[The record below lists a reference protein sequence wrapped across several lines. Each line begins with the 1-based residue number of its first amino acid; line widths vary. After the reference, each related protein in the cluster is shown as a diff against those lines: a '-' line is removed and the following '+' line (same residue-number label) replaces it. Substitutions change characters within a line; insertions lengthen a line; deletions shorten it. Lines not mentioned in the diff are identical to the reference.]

1 MISLFII
8 YNFIIVLTLII
19 NFLSIRYLF
28 FLFFFISLTL
38 SSQKLDNDSISNFI
52 RIEGDTLIKGSI
64 GLNEVL
70 LLPRRP
76 FKNSQQI
83 RKYLILKR
91 KTLKVY
97 PYSVMASKR
106 LNILNTRLLIIKTK
120 RERRRYTKI
129 VQKFLEDELTPKLS
143 KLTKSEGQILIK
155 LIYRQTGIT
164 TYNLVKNLRNGVK
177 AFLYNTT
184 ARFFDL
190 NLKTEFNPE
199 IILEDYYIE
208 DIIQRSVRDNLIEY
222 NEPKNKYDLF
232 KLKTLWD
239 KQN

>member
-1 MISLFII
+1 MFKQ
-8 YNFIIVLTLII
+8 
-19 NFLSIRYLF
+19 YLF
-28 FLFFFISLTL
+28 FLFLFSTLIS
-38 SSQKLDNDSISNFI
+38 SSQQIDDDTVTDYI
-52 RIEGDTLIKGSI
+52 RIEGDTIVKGSI

-76 FKNSQQI
+76 FKNSEEI

-91 KTLKVY
+91 KTIKVY
-97 PYSVMASKR
+97 PYSVMASRR
-106 LNILNTRLLIIKTK
+106 LKSLNNRLLVIKTK
-120 RERRRYTKI
+120 RERRRYTKM
-129 VQKFLEDELTPKLS
+129 VQKFLEDELTPELS

-164 TYNLVKNLRNGVK
+164 TYNLVKKLRNGVK

>member
-1 MISLFII
+1 LFKQ
-8 YNFIIVLTLII
+8 
-19 NFLSIRYLF
+19 YLF
-28 FLFFFISLTL
+28 FLFFFNVLISL
-38 SSQKLDNDSISNFI
+38 SQQIDNDTISDYI
-52 RIEGDTLIKGSI
+52 RIEGDTIVKGSI

-70 LLPRRP
+70 LLPKRP
-76 FKNSQQI
+76 FNNSQEI

-106 LNILNTRLLIIKTK
+106 LKSLNSRLLIIKTK
-120 RERRRYTKI
+120 RERRRYTKM
-129 VQKFLEDELTPKLS
+129 VQKFLEDELTPELS

-155 LIYRQTGIT
+155 LIYRQTGVT
-164 TYNLVKNLRNGVK
+164 TYNLVKNLRNGIK

-190 NLKTEFNPE
+190 NLKTQFQPE
-199 IILEDYYIE
+199 IVLDDYYIE

-222 NEPKNKYDLF
+222 NRPEKIYDLF
-232 KLKTLWD
+232 KLKSVWD
-239 KQN
+239 KLN

>member
-1 MISLFII
+1 MFKQ
-8 YNFIIVLTLII
+8 
-19 NFLSIRYLF
+19 YLF
-28 FLFFFISLTL
+28 FLFIFSTLIS
-38 SSQKLDNDSISNFI
+38 SSQQIDDDTASDYI
-52 RIEGDTLIKGSI
+52 RIEGDTIVKGSI

-76 FKNSQQI
+76 FKNSEEI

-91 KTLKVY
+91 KTIKVY
-97 PYSVMASKR
+97 PYSVMASRR
-106 LNILNTRLLIIKTK
+106 LKSLNNRLLVIKTK
-120 RERRRYTKI
+120 RERRRYTRM
-129 VQKFLEDELTPKLS
+129 VQKFLEDELTPELS

>member
-1 MISLFII
+1 MFKQ
-8 YNFIIVLTLII
+8 
-19 NFLSIRYLF
+19 YLF
-28 FLFFFISLTL
+28 FLFLFSTLIS
-38 SSQKLDNDSISNFI
+38 SSQQIDDDTVTDYI
-52 RIEGDTLIKGSI
+52 RIEGDTIVKGSI

-76 FKNSQQI
+76 FKNSEQI

-91 KTLKVY
+91 KTIKVY

-106 LNILNTRLLIIKTK
+106 LKSLNNRLLIIKSK
-120 RERRRYTKI
+120 RERRRYTRM
-129 VQKFLEDELTPKLS
+129 VQKFLEDELTPELS

-199 IILEDYYIE
+199 IILDDYYIE

>member
-1 MISLFII
+1 MFKQ
-8 YNFIIVLTLII
+8 
-19 NFLSIRYLF
+19 YLF
-28 FLFFFISLTL
+28 FLFFFNVLISL
-38 SSQKLDNDSISNFI
+38 SQQIDNDTISNYI
-52 RIEGDTLIKGSI
+52 RIEGDTIVKGSI

-70 LLPRRP
+70 LLPKRP
-76 FKNSQQI
+76 FNNSQEI

-106 LNILNTRLLIIKTK
+106 LKSLNSRLLIIKTK
-120 RERRRYTKI
+120 RERRRYTKM
-129 VQKFLEDELTPKLS
+129 VQKFLEDELTPELS

-155 LIYRQTGIT
+155 LIYRQTGVT
-164 TYNLVKNLRNGVK
+164 TYNLVKNLRNGIK

-190 NLKTEFNPE
+190 NLKTEFQPE
-199 IILEDYYIE
+199 IVLDDYYIE

-222 NEPKNKYDLF
+222 NRPEKIYDLF
-232 KLKTLWD
+232 KLKSVWD
-239 KQN
+239 KLN

>member
-1 MISLFII
+1 MFKQ
-8 YNFIIVLTLII
+8 
-19 NFLSIRYLF
+19 YLF
-28 FLFFFISLTL
+28 FLFLFSTLIS
-38 SSQKLDNDSISNFI
+38 SSQQIDDTATDYI
-52 RIEGDTLIKGSI
+52 RIEGDTIVKGSI

-76 FKNSQQI
+76 FKNSEQI

-91 KTLKVY
+91 KTIKVY

-106 LNILNTRLLIIKTK
+106 LKSLNDRLLIIKTK
-120 RERRRYTKI
+120 RERRRYTRM
-129 VQKFLEDELTPKLS
+129 VQKFLEDELTPELS

-184 ARFFDL
+184 ARFFNL

>member
-1 MISLFII
+1 MFKQ
-8 YNFIIVLTLII
+8 
-19 NFLSIRYLF
+19 YLF
-28 FLFFFISLTL
+28 FLFLFSTLIS
-38 SSQKLDNDSISNFI
+38 SSQQIDDDTATDYI
-52 RIEGDTLIKGSI
+52 RIEGDTIVKGSI
-64 GLNEVL
+64 VLNEVL

-76 FKNSQQI
+76 FKNSEQI

-91 KTLKVY
+91 KTIKVY

-106 LNILNTRLLIIKTK
+106 LKSLNNRLLIIKTK
-120 RERRRYTKI
+120 RERRRYTRM
-129 VQKFLEDELTPKLS
+129 VQKFLEDELPPELS

-199 IILEDYYIE
+199 IILDDYYIE

>member
-1 MISLFII
+1 MFKQ
-8 YNFIIVLTLII
+8 
-19 NFLSIRYLF
+19 YLF
-28 FLFFFISLTL
+28 FLFLFSTLIS
-38 SSQKLDNDSISNFI
+38 SSQQIDDDTFTDYI
-52 RIEGDTLIKGSI
+52 RIEGDTIVKGSI

-76 FKNSQQI
+76 FKNSEQI

-91 KTLKVY
+91 KIIKVY

-106 LNILNTRLLIIKTK
+106 LKSLNDRLLIIKTK
-120 RERRRYTKI
+120 RERRRYTRM
-129 VQKFLEDELTPKLS
+129 VQKFLEDELTPELS

>member
-1 MISLFII
+1 MFKQ
-8 YNFIIVLTLII
+8 
-19 NFLSIRYLF
+19 YLF
-28 FLFFFISLTL
+28 FLFFFNVLISL
-38 SSQKLDNDSISNFI
+38 SQQIDNDTISDYI
-52 RIEGDTLIKGSI
+52 RIEGDTIVKGSI

-70 LLPRRP
+70 LLPKRP
-76 FKNSQQI
+76 FNNSKEI

-106 LNILNTRLLIIKTK
+106 LKSLNSRLLIIKTK
-120 RERRRYTKI
+120 RERRRYTKM
-129 VQKFLEDELTPKLS
+129 VQKFLEDELTPELS

-155 LIYRQTGIT
+155 LIYRQTGVT
-164 TYNLVKNLRNGVK
+164 TYNLVKNLRNGIK

-190 NLKTEFNPE
+190 NLKTEFQPE
-199 IILEDYYIE
+199 IVLDDYYIE

-222 NEPKNKYDLF
+222 NRPEKIYDLF
-232 KLKTLWD
+232 KLKSVWD
-239 KQN
+239 KLN

>member
-1 MISLFII
+1 M
-8 YNFIIVLTLII
+8 
-19 NFLSIRYLF
+19 
-28 FLFFFISLTL
+28 
-38 SSQKLDNDSISNFI
+38 
-52 RIEGDTLIKGSI
+52 
-64 GLNEVL
+64 
-70 LLPRRP
+70 
-76 FKNSQQI
+76 
-83 RKYLILKR
+83 
-91 KTLKVY
+91 
-97 PYSVMASKR
+97 
-106 LNILNTRLLIIKTK
+106 
-120 RERRRYTKI
+120 
-129 VQKFLEDELTPKLS
+129 VQKFLEDELTPELS

-232 KLKTLWD
+232 KLKSLWD

>member
-1 MISLFII
+1 MFKQ
-8 YNFIIVLTLII
+8 
-19 NFLSIRYLF
+19 YLF
-28 FLFFFISLTL
+28 FLFLFSTLIS
-38 SSQKLDNDSISNFI
+38 SSQQIDHETATDYI
-52 RIEGDTLIKGSI
+52 RIEGDTIVKGSI

-76 FKNSQQI
+76 FKNSEEI

-91 KTLKVY
+91 KTIKVY
-97 PYSVMASKR
+97 PYSVMASRR
-106 LNILNTRLLIIKTK
+106 LKSLNDRLLVIKTK
-120 RERRRYTKI
+120 RERRRYTRM
-129 VQKFLEDELTPKLS
+129 VQKFLEDELTPELS

-199 IILEDYYIE
+199 MILDDYYIE

-239 KQN
+239 

>member
-1 MISLFII
+1 LFKQ
-8 YNFIIVLTLII
+8 
-19 NFLSIRYLF
+19 YLF
-28 FLFFFISLTL
+28 FLFLFSTLIS
-38 SSQKLDNDSISNFI
+38 SSQQIDDDTATDYI
-52 RIEGDTLIKGSI
+52 RIEGDTIVKGSI

-76 FKNSQQI
+76 FKNSEEI

-91 KTLKVY
+91 KTIKVY
-97 PYSVMASKR
+97 PYSVMASRR
-106 LNILNTRLLIIKTK
+106 LKSLNNRLLVIKTK
-120 RERRRYTKI
+120 RERRRYTRM
-129 VQKFLEDELTPKLS
+129 VQKFLEDELTPELS

-199 IILEDYYIE
+199 TILEDYYIE

>member
-1 MISLFII
+1 MIKQ
-8 YNFIIVLTLII
+8 
-19 NFLSIRYLF
+19 YLF
-28 FLFFFISLTL
+28 FLFLFSTFIS
-38 SSQKLDNDSISNFI
+38 SSQQIDDDTATDYI
-52 RIEGDTLIKGSI
+52 RIEGDTIVKGSI

-76 FKNSQQI
+76 FKNSEEI

-97 PYSVMASKR
+97 PYSVMASRR
-106 LNILNTRLLIIKTK
+106 LKSLNNRLLVIKTK
-120 RERRRYTKI
+120 RERRRYTRM
-129 VQKFLEDELTPKLS
+129 VQKFLEDELTPELS

-190 NLKTEFNPE
+190 NLKTQFNPE
-199 IILEDYYIE
+199 IILDDYYIE

>member
-1 MISLFII
+1 MFKQ
-8 YNFIIVLTLII
+8 
-19 NFLSIRYLF
+19 YLF
-28 FLFFFISLTL
+28 FLFLFSTLIS
-38 SSQKLDNDSISNFI
+38 SSQQIDNDTATDYI
-52 RIEGDTLIKGSI
+52 RIEGDTIVKGSI

-76 FKNSQQI
+76 FKNSEQI

-91 KTLKVY
+91 KTIKVY

-106 LNILNTRLLIIKTK
+106 LKSLNNRLLIIKTK
-120 RERRRYTKI
+120 RERRRYTRM
-129 VQKFLEDELTPKLS
+129 VQKFLEDELTPELS

-155 LIYRQTGIT
+155 LIYRQKGIT

>member
-1 MISLFII
+1 MFKQ
-8 YNFIIVLTLII
+8 
-19 NFLSIRYLF
+19 YLF
-28 FLFFFISLTL
+28 FLFLFSTLIS
-38 SSQKLDNDSISNFI
+38 SSQQIDHDTATDYI
-52 RIEGDTLIKGSI
+52 RIEGDTIVKGSI

-76 FKNSQQI
+76 FKNSEQI

-91 KTLKVY
+91 KTIKVY

-106 LNILNTRLLIIKTK
+106 LKSLNNRLLIIKTK
-120 RERRRYTKI
+120 RERRRYTRM
-129 VQKFLEDELTPKLS
+129 VQKFLEDELTPELS

-164 TYNLVKNLRNGVK
+164 SYNLVKNLRNGVK

>member
-1 MISLFII
+1 LFKQ
-8 YNFIIVLTLII
+8 
-19 NFLSIRYLF
+19 YLF
-28 FLFFFISLTL
+28 FLFLFSTLIS
-38 SSQKLDNDSISNFI
+38 SSQQIDDDTATDYI
-52 RIEGDTLIKGSI
+52 RIEGDTIVKGSI

-76 FKNSQQI
+76 FKNSEQI

-91 KTLKVY
+91 KTIKVY

-106 LNILNTRLLIIKTK
+106 LKSLNNRLLIIKTK
-120 RERRRYTKI
+120 RERRRYTRM
-129 VQKFLEDELTPKLS
+129 VQKFLEDELTPELS

-199 IILEDYYIE
+199 IILDDYYIE

-222 NEPKNKYDLF
+222 NEPKNKHDLF

>member
-1 MISLFII
+1 MFKQ
-8 YNFIIVLTLII
+8 
-19 NFLSIRYLF
+19 YLF
-28 FLFFFISLTL
+28 FLFLFSTLIS
-38 SSQKLDNDSISNFI
+38 SSQQIYDDTATDYI
-52 RIEGDTLIKGSI
+52 RIEGDTIVKGSI

-76 FKNSQQI
+76 FKNSEQI

-91 KTLKVY
+91 KTIKVY

-106 LNILNTRLLIIKTK
+106 LKSLNNRLLIIKTK
-120 RERRRYTKI
+120 RERRRYTRM
-129 VQKFLEDELTPKLS
+129 VQKFLEDELTPELS

>member
-1 MISLFII
+1 MS
-8 YNFIIVLTLII
+8 
-19 NFLSIRYLF
+19 
-28 FLFFFISLTL
+28 
-38 SSQKLDNDSISNFI
+38 SSQQIDDDNTTDYI
-52 RIEGDTLIKGSI
+52 RIEGDTIVKGSI

-76 FKNSQQI
+76 FKNSEEI

-91 KTLKVY
+91 KTIKVY
-97 PYSVMASKR
+97 PYSVMASRR
-106 LNILNTRLLIIKTK
+106 LKSLNDRLLVIKTK
-120 RERRRYTKI
+120 RERRRYTRM
-129 VQKFLEDELTPKLS
+129 VQKFLEDELTPELS

-199 IILEDYYIE
+199 IILDDYYIE

-239 KQN
+239 

>member
-1 MISLFII
+1 MFKQ
-8 YNFIIVLTLII
+8 
-19 NFLSIRYLF
+19 YLF
-28 FLFFFISLTL
+28 FLFLFSTLIS
-38 SSQKLDNDSISNFI
+38 SSQQIDDDNATDYI
-52 RIEGDTLIKGSI
+52 RIEGDTIVKGSI

-76 FKNSQQI
+76 FKNSEEI

-91 KTLKVY
+91 KTIKVY
-97 PYSVMASKR
+97 PYSVMASRR
-106 LNILNTRLLIIKTK
+106 LKSLNDRLLVIKTK
-120 RERRRYTKI
+120 RERRRYTRM
-129 VQKFLEDELTPKLS
+129 VQKFLEDELTPELS

-164 TYNLVKNLRNGVK
+164 TFNLVKNLRNGVK

>member
-1 MISLFII
+1 MFKQ
-8 YNFIIVLTLII
+8 
-19 NFLSIRYLF
+19 YLF
-28 FLFFFISLTL
+28 FLFIFSTLIS
-38 SSQKLDNDSISNFI
+38 SSQQIDDDTATDYI
-52 RIEGDTLIKGSI
+52 RIEGDTIVKGSI

-76 FKNSQQI
+76 FKNSEEI

-91 KTLKVY
+91 KTIKVY
-97 PYSVMASKR
+97 PYSVMASRR
-106 LNILNTRLLIIKTK
+106 LKSLNNRLLVIKTK
-120 RERRRYTKI
+120 RERRRYTRM
-129 VQKFLEDELTPKLS
+129 VQKFLEDELTPELS

-199 IILEDYYIE
+199 VILEDYYIE

>member
-1 MISLFII
+1 MFKQ
-8 YNFIIVLTLII
+8 
-19 NFLSIRYLF
+19 YLF
-28 FLFFFISLTL
+28 FLFLFSTLIS
-38 SSQKLDNDSISNFI
+38 SSQQIDDDTATDYI
-52 RIEGDTLIKGSI
+52 RIEGDTIVKGSI

-76 FKNSQQI
+76 FKNSEQI

-91 KTLKVY
+91 KTIKVY

-106 LNILNTRLLIIKTK
+106 LKSLNNRLLIIKTK
-120 RERRRYTKI
+120 RERRRYTRM
-129 VQKFLEDELTPKLS
+129 VQKFLEDELTPELS

-164 TYNLVKNLRNGVK
+164 AYNLVKKLRNGVK

-199 IILEDYYIE
+199 IILDDYYIE

>member
-1 MISLFII
+1 MFKQ
-8 YNFIIVLTLII
+8 
-19 NFLSIRYLF
+19 YLF
-28 FLFFFISLTL
+28 FLFLFSTLIS
-38 SSQKLDNDSISNFI
+38 SSQQIDDDTSTDYI
-52 RIEGDTLIKGSI
+52 RIEGDTIVKGSI

-76 FKNSQQI
+76 FKNSEQI

-91 KTLKVY
+91 KTIKVY

-106 LNILNTRLLIIKTK
+106 LKSLNDRLIIIKTK
-120 RERRRYTKI
+120 RERRRYTRM
-129 VQKFLEDELTPKLS
+129 VQKFLEDELTPELS

-199 IILEDYYIE
+199 MILDDYYIE

>member
-1 MISLFII
+1 MFKQ
-8 YNFIIVLTLII
+8 
-19 NFLSIRYLF
+19 YLF
-28 FLFFFISLTL
+28 FLFLFSTLIS
-38 SSQKLDNDSISNFI
+38 SSQQIDDDTATDYI
-52 RIEGDTLIKGSI
+52 RIEGDTIVKGSI

-76 FKNSQQI
+76 FKNSEEI

-91 KTLKVY
+91 KTIKVY
-97 PYSVMASKR
+97 PYSVMASRR
-106 LNILNTRLLIIKTK
+106 LKSLNNRLLIIKTK
-120 RERRRYTKI
+120 RERRRYTRM
-129 VQKFLEDELTPKLS
+129 VQKFLEDELTPELS

-199 IILEDYYIE
+199 VILEDYYIE

>member
-1 MISLFII
+1 MFKQ
-8 YNFIIVLTLII
+8 
-19 NFLSIRYLF
+19 YLF
-28 FLFFFISLTL
+28 FLFLFSTLIS
-38 SSQKLDNDSISNFI
+38 SSQQIDDDNPTDYI
-52 RIEGDTLIKGSI
+52 RIEGDTIVKGSI

-76 FKNSQQI
+76 FKNSEQI

-91 KTLKVY
+91 KTIKVY
-97 PYSVMASKR
+97 PYSVMASRR
-106 LNILNTRLLIIKTK
+106 LKSLNDRLLVIKTK
-120 RERRRYTKI
+120 RERRRYTRM
-129 VQKFLEDELTPKLS
+129 VQKFLEDELTPELS

>member
-1 MISLFII
+1 MFKQ
-8 YNFIIVLTLII
+8 
-19 NFLSIRYLF
+19 YLF
-28 FLFFFISLTL
+28 FLFLFSTLIS
-38 SSQKLDNDSISNFI
+38 SSQQIDHETATDYI
-52 RIEGDTLIKGSI
+52 RIEGDTIVKGSI
-64 GLNEVL
+64 GLNEIL

-76 FKNSQQI
+76 FKNSEQI

-91 KTLKVY
+91 KTIKVY

-106 LNILNTRLLIIKTK
+106 LKSLNNRLLIIKTK
-120 RERRRYTKI
+120 RERRRYTRM
-129 VQKFLEDELTPKLS
+129 VQKFLEDELTPELS

-199 IILEDYYIE
+199 IILDDYYIE

>member
-1 MISLFII
+1 MFKQ
-8 YNFIIVLTLII
+8 
-19 NFLSIRYLF
+19 YLF
-28 FLFFFISLTL
+28 FLFLFSTLIS
-38 SSQKLDNDSISNFI
+38 SSQQIDDDTATDYI
-52 RIEGDTLIKGSI
+52 RIEGDTIVKGSI

-76 FKNSQQI
+76 FKNSEGI

-91 KTLKVY
+91 KTIKVY
-97 PYSVMASKR
+97 PYSVMASRR
-106 LNILNTRLLIIKTK
+106 LKSLNNRLLVIKTK
-120 RERRRYTKI
+120 RERRRYTRM
-129 VQKFLEDELTPKLS
+129 VQKFLEDELTPELS

>member
-1 MISLFII
+1 MFKQ
-8 YNFIIVLTLII
+8 
-19 NFLSIRYLF
+19 YLF
-28 FLFFFISLTL
+28 FLFLFSTLIS
-38 SSQKLDNDSISNFI
+38 SSQQIDHDTATDYI
-52 RIEGDTLIKGSI
+52 RIEGDTIVKGSI

-76 FKNSQQI
+76 FKNSEQI

-91 KTLKVY
+91 KTIKVY
-97 PYSVMASKR
+97 PYSVMASRR
-106 LNILNTRLLIIKTK
+106 LKSLNNRLLVIKTK
-120 RERRRYTKI
+120 RERRRYTRM
-129 VQKFLEDELTPKLS
+129 VQKFLEDELTPELS

-199 IILEDYYIE
+199 IILDDYYIE